1 MTAMT
6 LAGFEA
12 RYRADPDP
20 WSYQSS
26 QYERDKYAATLA
38 ACGPGPFSS
47 ALELGSSIGVFSR
60 QLAPRCERLTTI
72 DGAPTAVAAA
82 RSRLAGC
89 DHVDAIVGT
98 IPEDVP
104 RRSYD
109 LVVSSEILYYLSREA
124 LGATLAMLAHVLEP
138 GGRLIAVHWRPD
150 GPERPLTAAQ
160 VHAELRA
167 QPWLAPRDRRVTD
180 DYLLDALE
188 RT

>member
-1 MTAMT
+1 MT

-26 QYERDKYAATLA
+26 RYEHDKYAATLA

-47 ALELGSSIGVFSR
+47 ALELGSSIGAFSR

-82 RSRLAGC
+82 RSRLADC
-89 DHVDAIVGT
+89 AHVDAIIGT

-109 LVVSSEILYYLSREA
+109 LVVGSEILYYLSSEV
-124 LGATLAMLAHVLEP
+124 LEATLAMLAQVLAP
-138 GGRLIAVHWRPD
+138 GGRLVAVHWRPA
-150 GPERPLTAAQ
+150 GPERPFTAAE
-160 VHAELRA
+160 VHTELRA
-167 QPWLAPRDRRVTD
+167 QPWLAPRDRSVTD